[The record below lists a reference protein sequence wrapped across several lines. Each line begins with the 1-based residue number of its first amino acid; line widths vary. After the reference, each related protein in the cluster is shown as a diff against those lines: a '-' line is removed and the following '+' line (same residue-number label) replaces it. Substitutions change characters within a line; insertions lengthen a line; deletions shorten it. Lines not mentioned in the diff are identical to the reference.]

1 MKFKIPF
8 NLPPYTGNED
18 KFVIESMRSSKM
30 SGDGAFTLLS
40 QNWLIDNF
48 QFHSALLTPSC
59 THALDL
65 SAILIDIELGDE
77 VIMSSYT
84 FVSTANA
91 FVLRGAK
98 IVFVDID
105 PNTMNIDASLI
116 ENAITDKTKAIVPV
130 HYAGVSCK
138 MDEIIELAN
147 KYNLVVVEDAA
158 QCIMSKYNSKYLGS
172 IGHLGAYS
180 FHETKNITSG
190 GEGGSLIINDDRFL
204 NRAEIL
210 REKGT
215 NRKAFFKGMV
225 DKYTWVDMGSS
236 MLPSEI
242 QAAYLLGQLQVIN
255 EVTSNRIRS
264 WSRYFD
270 GLVRLQELGFI
281 KLPHIPVYATHNAHL
296 FYIKVINKDDRD
308 KLISYLNQNSI
319 QAVFH
324 YIPLHSA
331 PAGLKFGIFRG
342 TDNFTTLESEKL
354 IRLPL
359 YFNISNSDVD
369 FVINNIY
376 KFFNLTF

>member
-1 MKFKIPF
+1 
-8 NLPPYTGNED
+8 
-18 KFVIESMRSSKM
+18 M
-30 SGDGAFTLLS
+30 SGDGAFTILS
-40 QNWLIDNF
+40 QNWLMDNF
-48 QFHSALLTPSC
+48 KFHSALLTPSC

-65 SAILIDIELGDE
+65 SAILIDIEPGDE

-130 HYAGVSCK
+130 HYAGVSCE
-138 MDEIIELAN
+138 MDEINELAN
-147 KYNLVVVEDAA
+147 KYNLIVIEDAA
-158 QCIMSKYNSKYLGS
+158 QGIMSKYKNSYLGS
-172 IGHLGAYS
+172 IGHIGAYS

-215 NRKAFFKGMV
+215 NRKAFFKGIV
-225 DKYTWVDMGSS
+225 DKYTWVDVGSS

-242 QAAYLLGQLQVIN
+242 QAAYLWGQLQDI
-255 EVTSNRIRS
+255 EKITSNRISS
-264 WSRYFD
+264 WNRYFD
-270 GLVRLQELGFI
+270 GLNKLQELGI
-281 KLPHIPVYATHNAHL
+281 INLPQVPNYATHNAHL
-296 FYIKVINKDDRD
+296 FYIKVSNKADRD
-308 KLISYLNQNSI
+308 KLITYLNQNGI

-331 PAGLKFGIFRG
+331 PAGLKFGRFNG
-342 TDNFTTLESEKL
+342 DDNFTTSESEKL

-359 YFNISNSDVD
+359 YFNISSNDIDYILS
-369 FVINNIY
+369 NIY
-376 KFFNLTF
+376 KYFNLNF